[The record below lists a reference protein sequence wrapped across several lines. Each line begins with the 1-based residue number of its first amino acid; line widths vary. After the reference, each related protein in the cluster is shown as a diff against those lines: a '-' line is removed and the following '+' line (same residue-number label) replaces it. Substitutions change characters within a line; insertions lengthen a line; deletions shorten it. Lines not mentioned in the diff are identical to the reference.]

1 MQFNIHEAKTQF
13 SKLVAAV
20 ESGETV
26 TICRNGR
33 PVISCVPVAA
43 PGAFPFGAW
52 GAIAAGGQP
61 LEHMVGPTDLEHMVG
76 PTDDGLLDEM
86 GL

>member
-1 MQFNIHEAKTQF
+1 MAQSFNIHDAKTQF

-20 ESGETV
+20 EAGERV

-33 PVISCVPVAA
+33 PVMECVPIAQK
-43 PGAFPFGAW
+43 PNPFPFGL
-52 GAIAAGGQP
+52 IASNTQGLDRLDA
-61 LEHMVGPTDLEHMVG
+61 PTDNE
-76 PTDDGLLDEM
+76 TLDEM

>member
-20 ESGETV
+20 ERGERV
-26 TICRNGR
+26 TICRNGH
-33 PVISCVPVAA
+33 PVIECVPAKSRSTF
-43 PGAFPFGAW
+43 PYGALGKP
-52 GAIAAGGQP
+52 P
-61 LEHMVGPTDLEHMVG
+61 KEHDDKYLVDPTDEK
-76 PTDDGLLDEM
+76 LLDEM

>member
-20 ESGETV
+20 ERGETV

-33 PVISCVPVAA
+33 PVIACVPAE
-43 PGAFPFGAW
+43 PLGPFPFGAW
-52 GAIAAGGQP
+52 GSVPSGAA
-61 LEHMVGPTDLEHMVG
+61 LLDHMVGPTDEE
-76 PTDDGLLDEM
+76 TLDEM

>member
-13 SKLVAAV
+13 SRLVAAV
-20 ESGETV
+20 EAGETV

-33 PVISCVPVAA
+33 PVISCVPVAT
-43 PGAFPFGAW
+43 PRAFPFGAW
-52 GAIAAGGQP
+52 GALAAGGRSP
-61 LEHMVGPTDLEHMVG
+61 DRKADPADLGHMVG

>member
-1 MQFNIHEAKTQF
+1 MQFNIHDAKTQF

-33 PVISCVPVAA
+33 PVIACVPAKPLA
-43 PGAFPFGAW
+43 PFPFGAW
-52 GAIAAGGQP
+52 GSLPTNQTSS
-61 LEHMVGPTDLEHMVG
+61 LDHMVAPTDK
-76 PTDDGLLDEM
+76 DLLDDM

>member
-20 ESGETV
+20 ERGERV
-26 TICRNGR
+26 VICRSGK
-33 PVISCVPVAA
+33 PVIECIPIEAKSD
-43 PGAFPFGAW
+43 FPFGV
-52 GAIAAGGQP
+52 
-61 LEHMVGPTDLEHMVG
+61 LGPPPRQLDDDQHLVG
-76 PTDDGLLDEM
+76 PTDDALLDEM

>member
-43 PGAFPFGAW
+43 PKAFPFGAW
-52 GAIAAGGQP
+52 GAIAAEGRSLDHKVDP
-61 LEHMVGPTDLEHMVG
+61 ADLSHMVG
-76 PTDDGLLDEM
+76 PTDDDLLDEM

>member
-20 ESGETV
+20 ERGEKV
-26 TICRNGR
+26 TICRDGK
-33 PVISCVPVAA
+33 PVMECVPVQ
-43 PGAFPFGAW
+43 PKREFPFGALAHLAPKNP
-52 GAIAAGGQP
+52 GD
-61 LEHMVGPTDLEHMVG
+61 MEHMVG
-76 PTDDGLLDEM
+76 PTDDELLDQM

>member
-20 ESGETV
+20 ENGETV
-26 TICRNGR
+26 TICRNGK
-33 PVISCVPVAA
+33 PVIACVPAK
-43 PGAFPFGAW
+43 PLGAFPFGAW
-52 GAIAAGGQP
+52 GALSDQNAS
-61 LEHMVGPTDLEHMVG
+61 LDHMVGPTDN
-76 PTDDGLLDEM
+76 DLLDDM

>member
-20 ESGETV
+20 ERGETV
-26 TICRNGR
+26 TICRNGA
-33 PVISCVPVAA
+33 PVIDCVPAK
-43 PGAFPFGAW
+43 PTGPFPFGAW
-52 GAIAAGGQP
+52 AALASVPNVPGS
-61 LEHMVGPTDLEHMVG
+61 LDHMAAPTDAE
-76 PTDDGLLDEM
+76 DLDAM

>member
-20 ESGETV
+20 ERGETV
-26 TICRNGR
+26 TICRNGA
-33 PVISCVPVAA
+33 PVIDCVPAKPA
-43 PGAFPFGAW
+43 GPFPFGAW
-52 GAIAAGGQP
+52 ADLVSGPDVPGRLDHMAA
-61 LEHMVGPTDLEHMVG
+61 PTDAE
-76 PTDDGLLDEM
+76 DLDAM

>member
-20 ESGETV
+20 ERGETV

-33 PVISCVPVAA
+33 PVIACVPAG
-43 PGAFPFGAW
+43 PHGPFPFGAW
-52 GAIAAGGQP
+52 GSLPGGAAS
-61 LEHMVGPTDLEHMVG
+61 LEHMVGPTDEG
-76 PTDDGLLDEM
+76 TLDAM

>member
-20 ESGETV
+20 ERGERV

-33 PVISCVPVAA
+33 PVIECVPANSRA
-43 PGAFPFGAW
+43 KFPYGAW
-52 GAIAAGGQP
+52 GKPSTPQNDEY
-61 LEHMVGPTDLEHMVG
+61 LVDPTEES
-76 PTDDGLLDEM
+76 LLDEM

>member
-20 ESGETV
+20 ERGETV
-26 TICRNGR
+26 TICRNGA
-33 PVISCVPVAA
+33 PVIDCVPAKSA
-43 PGAFPFGAW
+43 GPFPFGAW
-52 GAIAAGGQP
+52 ADLASVPNAPGSLDHMAA
-61 LEHMVGPTDLEHMVG
+61 PTDAEE
-76 PTDDGLLDEM
+76 LDAM

>member
-26 TICRNGR
+26 TICRNGT
-33 PVISCVPVAA
+33 PVIACVPVK
-43 PGAFPFGAW
+43 PLGPFPFGAW
-52 GAIAAGGQP
+52 GSLPDRTAS
-61 LEHMVGPTDLEHMVG
+61 LDHMVGPTDEVTL
-76 PTDDGLLDEM
+76 DDMEL
-86 GL
+86 

>member
-13 SKLVAAV
+13 SRLVAAV
-20 ESGETV
+20 ERGETV

-33 PVISCVPVAA
+33 PVAECVPARA

-52 GAIAAGGQP
+52 GRPDGADGGAG
-61 LEHMVGPTDLEHMVG
+61 LAHLADPTDAETL
-76 PTDDGLLDEM
+76 DGM

>member
-20 ESGETV
+20 ERGETV

-33 PVISCVPVAA
+33 PVIECVPSRLAV
-43 PGAFPFGAW
+43 AFPFGAW
-52 GAIAAGGQP
+52 ERGGGD
-61 LEHMVGPTDLEHMVG
+61 LSRLAEPTDEA
-76 PTDDGLLDEM
+76 TLDEM

>member
-13 SKLVAAV
+13 SRLVAAV

-33 PVISCVPVAA
+33 PVISCVPAKM

-52 GAIAAGGQP
+52 GAIAVDGRSLSHGIGP
-61 LEHMVGPTDLEHMVG
+61 GDLGHMVGPTDE
-76 PTDDGLLDEM
+76 GLLDEM

>member
-1 MQFNIHEAKTQF
+1 MQFNIHDAKTHF

-20 ESGETV
+20 ERGETV

-33 PVISCVPVAA
+33 PVIACVPV
-43 PGAFPFGAW
+43 PPVTPFPFGRW
-52 GAIAAGGQP
+52 GRTPDPAKG
-61 LEHMVGPTDLEHMVG
+61 LDHMVGPTDEE
-76 PTDDGLLDEM
+76 TLDSM

>member
-26 TICRNGR
+26 TICRNGT
-33 PVISCVPVAA
+33 PVISCVPAT
-43 PGAFPFGAW
+43 PLGPFPFGAW
-52 GAIAAGGQP
+52 GSLADPSAS
-61 LEHMVGPTDLEHMVG
+61 LEHMVGPTDGDML
-76 PTDDGLLDEM
+76 DDM

>member
-1 MQFNIHEAKTQF
+1 MQFNIHEAKTRF

-33 PVISCVPVAA
+33 PVIACVPVK
-43 PGAFPFGAW
+43 PLGPFPFGAW
-52 GAIAAGGQP
+52 GELPDEAAS
-61 LEHMVGPTDLEHMVG
+61 LDHMVGPS
-76 PTDDGLLDEM
+76 DDAMLDGM